1 MIDIKKLKEHLYDV
15 IGAIH
20 EVKKGMGPGLNEY
33 CYQEAL
39 QLQFDID
46 KIPYV
51 REKSFH
57 PTYNGQILKSEFRVD
72 FLCKNDIVVECKSVS
87 ELINVHRA
95 QLHNYLRLTKST
107 CGILVNFFPDY
118 FELERYFY
126 DDEQRVILGVDG
138 RIIKGYN

>member
-1 MIDIKKLKEHLYDV
+1 MIDIKALKEHIYDV

-39 QLQFDID
+39 QLQLEYN
-46 KIPYV
+46 KIPFIK
-51 REKSFH
+51 EQSFH
-57 PTYNGQILKSEFRVD
+57 PVYFGTPLKTEFIVD
-72 FLCKNDIVVECKSVS
+72 FLCKNDIIVECKSVA

-126 DDEQRVILGVDG
+126 DDERKVILGYDG
-138 RIIKGYN
+138 RIIKGYK

>member
-1 MIDIKKLKEHLYDV
+1 MIDIKKLKDHIFDV

-51 REKSFH
+51 REKSFR

-126 DDEQRVILGVDG
+126 DDEIKSILGYDG
-138 RIIKGYN
+138 RIIKGNR